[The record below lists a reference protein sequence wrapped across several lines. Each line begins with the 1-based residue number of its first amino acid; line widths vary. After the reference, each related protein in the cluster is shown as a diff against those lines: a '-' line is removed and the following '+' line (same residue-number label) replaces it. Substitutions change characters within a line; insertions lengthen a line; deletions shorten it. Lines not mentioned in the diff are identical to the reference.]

1 MWHLVSLICWEQ
13 FSPDSNHGIHA
24 LVSRLESRKVA
35 NINLP
40 KFCPINVAK
49 SSSQWWQDEDSN
61 GGGGSNQAPPASTS
75 NSVTTLDGSPP
86 EKNRLTAGILALL
99 VGGFGVHKFY
109 LGYNN
114 QGVILL
120 LMSTL
125 GMILVFPL
133 FASAIIALSEA
144 IIYLTSSDQKFY
156 DTYEANQKL
165 WF

>member
-1 MWHLVSLICWEQ
+1 MANS
-13 FSPDSNHGIHA
+13 SP
-24 LVSRLESRKVA
+24 
-35 NINLP
+35 
-40 KFCPINVAK
+40 
-49 SSSQWWQDEDSN
+49 QWWRDEENN
-61 GGGGSNQAPPASTS
+61 GGEISNQAPPASIG
-75 NSVTTLDGSPP
+75 NGITTLDGRPP

-114 QGVILL
+114 QGIILL

-144 IIYLTSSDQKFY
+144 IIYLTTSDQKFY

>member
-1 MWHLVSLICWEQ
+1 MDQ
-13 FSPDSNHGIHA
+13 KP
-24 LVSRLESRKVA
+24 
-35 NINLP
+35 
-40 KFCPINVAK
+40 
-49 SSSQWWQDEDSN
+49 SQWWKDEGIN
-61 GGGGSNQAPPASTS
+61 GGGSFNQVSSA
-75 NSVTTLDGSPP
+75 NSHGVTTLDGMPP
-86 EKNRLTAGILALL
+86 RKNRITAGILALL

-114 QGVILL
+114 QGIILL
-120 LMSTL
+120 LMSTI

-133 FASAIIALSEA
+133 FASGIIALSEA

>member
-1 MWHLVSLICWEQ
+1 MNA
-13 FSPDSNHGIHA
+13 P
-24 LVSRLESRKVA
+24 VSRPESCKVA
-35 NINLP
+35 NINLL
-40 KFCPINVAK
+40 KFYPLVVAK
-49 SSSQWWQDEDSN
+49 SSSQWWQDEENN
-61 GGGGSNQAPPASTS
+61 GGGSSNQTPPASIS
-75 NSVTTLDGSPP
+75 NSVTTLDGRPP

-114 QGVILL
+114 QGIILL
-120 LMSTL
+120 LMSTV

-144 IIYLTSSDQKFY
+144 IIYLTTSDQKFY

>member
-1 MWHLVSLICWEQ
+1 M
-13 FSPDSNHGIHA
+13 
-24 LVSRLESRKVA
+24 
-35 NINLP
+35 
-40 KFCPINVAK
+40 AK
-49 SSSQWWQDEDSN
+49 SSSQWWKDEENN
-61 GGGGSNQAPPASTS
+61 GGGSPSQALPASFS
-75 NSVTTLDGSPP
+75 NNVTTLDGRPP

-114 QGVILL
+114 QGIILF

-125 GMILVFPL
+125 GMILVLPL
-133 FASAIIALSEA
+133 FASAIIAFSEA
-144 IIYLTSSDQKFY
+144 IIYLTTSDQKFY

>member
-1 MWHLVSLICWEQ
+1 MEKR
-13 FSPDSNHGIHA
+13 P
-24 LVSRLESRKVA
+24 
-35 NINLP
+35 
-40 KFCPINVAK
+40 
-49 SSSQWWQDEDSN
+49 SQWWQDEENN
-61 GGGGSNQAPPASTS
+61 GGGGSNQAPPPSIS
-75 NSVTTLDGSPP
+75 KGVTTLDGRPP

-114 QGVILL
+114 QGIILL
-120 LMSTL
+120 LMSTV
-125 GMILVFPL
+125 GMLLVLPL

-144 IIYLTSSDQKFY
+144 VIYLTTSDQKFY

>member
-1 MWHLVSLICWEQ
+1 M
-13 FSPDSNHGIHA
+13 
-24 LVSRLESRKVA
+24 
-35 NINLP
+35 
-40 KFCPINVAK
+40 AK
-49 SSSQWWQDEDSN
+49 SSSQWWQDEENND
-61 GGGGSNQAPPASTS
+61 GGGSNQASPGPIS
-75 NSVTTLDGSPP
+75 NGVTTLDGRPP

-114 QGVILL
+114 QGIILL
-120 LMSTL
+120 LMSTV
-125 GMILVFPL
+125 GMLLVLPL

-144 IIYLTSSDQKFY
+144 VIYLTSSDQKFY

>member
-1 MWHLVSLICWEQ
+1 MRPSRPWDICPYRVQ
-13 FSPDSNHGIHA
+13 
-24 LVSRLESRKVA
+24 ESHKVA
-35 NINLP
+35 NINLL
-40 KFCPINVAK
+40 KFFPLVVEK
-49 SSSQWWQDEDSN
+49 RPSQWWQDEENN
-61 GGGGSNQAPPASTS
+61 GGGGSNQAPPPSIS
-75 NSVTTLDGSPP
+75 KGVTTLDGRPP

-114 QGVILL
+114 QGIILL
-120 LMSTL
+120 LMSTV

-144 IIYLTSSDQKFY
+144 IIYLTTSDQKFY

>member
-1 MWHLVSLICWEQ
+1 MSVTFAGTTDLWVLV
-13 FSPDSNHGIHA
+13 HGMSA
-24 LVSRLESRKVA
+24 PVPRLESRKIA
-35 NINLP
+35 NINLL
-40 KFCPINVAK
+40 KFRPLVVAN
-49 SSSQWWQDEDSN
+49 SSSQWWQDEENN
-61 GGGGSNQAPPASTS
+61 GGGGSNQPTPASIS
-75 NSVTTLDGSPP
+75 NSVITLDGRPP

-114 QGVILL
+114 QGIILL
-120 LMSTL
+120 LMSTV

-144 IIYLTSSDQKFY
+144 IIYLTTSDQKFY

>member
-1 MWHLVSLICWEQ
+1 MNAPV
-13 FSPDSNHGIHA
+13 P
-24 LVSRLESRKVA
+24 RLESRKIA
-35 NINLP
+35 NINLL
-40 KFCPINVAK
+40 KFRPLVVAN
-49 SSSQWWQDEDSN
+49 SSSQWWQDEENN
-61 GGGGSNQAPPASTS
+61 GGGGSNQPTPASIS
-75 NSVTTLDGSPP
+75 NSVITLDGRPP

-114 QGVILL
+114 QGIILL
-120 LMSTL
+120 LMSTV

-144 IIYLTSSDQKFY
+144 IIYLTTSDQKFY

>member
-1 MWHLVSLICWEQ
+1 MEKR
-13 FSPDSNHGIHA
+13 P
-24 LVSRLESRKVA
+24 
-35 NINLP
+35 
-40 KFCPINVAK
+40 
-49 SSSQWWQDEDSN
+49 SQWWHDGENND
-61 GGGGSNQAPPASTS
+61 GGGSNQTPPTS
-75 NSVTTLDGSPP
+75 ISRSVTTLDGRPP

-109 LGYNN
+109 MGYNN
-114 QGVILL
+114 QGIILL
-120 LMSTL
+120 LMSTV

-144 IIYLTSSDQKFY
+144 IIYLTTSDQKFY

>member
-1 MWHLVSLICWEQ
+1 MS
-13 FSPDSNHGIHA
+13 G
-24 LVSRLESRKVA
+24 KVA
-35 NINLP
+35 NINLL
-40 KFCPINVAK
+40 KFTPLGVEK
-49 SSSQWWQDEDSN
+49 RPSQWWHDGENND
-61 GGGGSNQAPPASTS
+61 GGGSDQTPATS
-75 NSVTTLDGSPP
+75 ISRRGTTCDGRTP
-86 EKNRLTAGILALL
+86 ENNRLTAGILALL

-114 QGVILL
+114 QGIILL
-120 LMSTL
+120 LMSTV

-144 IIYLTSSDQKFY
+144 IIYLTTSDQKFY

>member
-1 MWHLVSLICWEQ
+1 MNTPV
-13 FSPDSNHGIHA
+13 P
-24 LVSRLESRKVA
+24 RLESRKIA
-35 NINLP
+35 NINLL
-40 KFCPINVAK
+40 KFRPLVVANR
-49 SSSQWWQDEDSN
+49 SSQWWQDEENN
-61 GGGGSNQAPPASTS
+61 GGGSSNQPPPASIS
-75 NSVTTLDGSPP
+75 NSVITLDGRPP

-114 QGVILL
+114 QGIILL
-120 LMSTL
+120 LMSTV

-144 IIYLTSSDQKFY
+144 IIYLTTSDQKFY

>member
-1 MWHLVSLICWEQ
+1 M
-13 FSPDSNHGIHA
+13 
-24 LVSRLESRKVA
+24 
-35 NINLP
+35 
-40 KFCPINVAK
+40 AK
-49 SSSQWWQDEDSN
+49 SSSQWWQDEENND
-61 GGGGSNQAPPASTS
+61 GGGSNQALPGPTS
-75 NSVTTLDGSPP
+75 NGVTTLDGRPP

-114 QGVILL
+114 QGIILL
-120 LMSTL
+120 LMSTV
-125 GMILVFPL
+125 GMLLVLPL

-144 IIYLTSSDQKFY
+144 VIYLTTSDQKFY

>member
-1 MWHLVSLICWEQ
+1 MEKR
-13 FSPDSNHGIHA
+13 P
-24 LVSRLESRKVA
+24 
-35 NINLP
+35 
-40 KFCPINVAK
+40 
-49 SSSQWWQDEDSN
+49 SQWWQDEENN
-61 GGGGSNQAPPASTS
+61 GGEGSNQAPSASIS
-75 NSVTTLDGSPP
+75 QSERTLDGRPP

-114 QGVILL
+114 QGIILL
-120 LMSTL
+120 LMSTV
-125 GMILVFPL
+125 GMVLVFPL

-144 IIYLTSSDQKFY
+144 IIYLTTSDQKFY

>member
-1 MWHLVSLICWEQ
+1 MNTPV
-13 FSPDSNHGIHA
+13 P
-24 LVSRLESRKVA
+24 RLESRKIA
-35 NINLP
+35 NINLL
-40 KFCPINVAK
+40 KFRPLVVAN
-49 SSSQWWQDEDSN
+49 SSSQWWQDEENN
-61 GGGGSNQAPPASTS
+61 GGGSSNQPPPASIS
-75 NSVTTLDGSPP
+75 NSVITLDGRPP

-114 QGVILL
+114 QGIILL
-120 LMSTL
+120 LMSTV

-144 IIYLTSSDQKFY
+144 IIYLTTSDQKFY